1 MSPDTSQTHEA
12 SAVRW
17 PSRVGA
23 WLGIGTSPAA
33 LALGAG
39 LAERH
44 GGAVGV
50 LGVALGMVLMALMLY
65 GQGLIGVVPPVGDG
79 GTLSAVA
86 PRYLAVRTVSAL
98 HVLMAL
104 AMVGWFGFNVGLGG
118 AALSAVTGVPAA
130 VGPLLLGV
138 SVMAAAA
145 AGLRIW
151 NALAVVTTLCALAL
165 VGFVVARFA
174 PAVPPVSSDVGGAG
188 TWLADA
194 GAFVGYVA
202 VFGLRAPDFSHGLAR
217 RSDLRWCVGLL
228 VVATGLVAVAGAAL
242 FLGTGTADVVG
253 AITRGRGA
261 ALGNTLITVAVIAA
275 TFTTLYSASLALRA
289 VLPIRSGTAMLAIA
303 VPGLVL
309 AVLRFDRLLL
319 PWLSVL
325 AVVLPPLLVPMALE
339 AARRRRRLPPR
350 AVTLATWVPAALVG
364 VVLVMRGV
372 GYAALVGLVV
382 AAASTAVTHL
392 FARRSPSSD

>member
-1 MSPDTSQTHEA
+1 MSADRQDARAEP
-12 SAVRW
+12 AVRW

-50 LGVALGMVLMALMLY
+50 LGIALGMALMAALLH

-79 GTLSAVA
+79 DTLPGVA
-86 PRYLAVRTVSAL
+86 PRYLGGRTLPVL

-130 VGPLLLGV
+130 AGPLLLGV
-138 SVMAAAA
+138 SVMVAAA

-165 VGFVVARFA
+165 VGLVVARFA
-174 PAVPPVSSDVGGAG
+174 PPVSPVSAEVGSAAG
-188 TWLADA
+188 WLADA

-228 VVATGLVAVAGAAL
+228 VVATGLVAVAGVAL

-253 AITRGRGA
+253 AITSGRGA
-261 ALGNTLITVAVIAA
+261 VLGNALVTVAVIAA
-275 TFTTLYSASLALRA
+275 TFTTLYSGSLALRP
-289 VLPIRSGTAMLAIA
+289 VLSISPTAAMLVIA
-303 VPGLVL
+303 APGLVL

-325 AVVLPPLLVPMALE
+325 AVVLPPLLVPMAIE
-339 AARRRRRLPPR
+339 AARRRRDHPPR
-350 AVTLATWVPAALVG
+350 LVTVGSWLPAAVVG
-364 VVLVMRGV
+364 VVLTARGV
-372 GYAALVGLVV
+372 GYAALIAQVV
-382 AAASTAVTHL
+382 AVASTAVAHA
-392 FARRSPSSD
+392 ARRP